1 MSFRF
6 YYKDGQEKIVDE
18 LGNDAMDW
26 EDNVTQFHL
35 TTLTRIRQ
43 YCEIQE
49 SEQEPD
55 LELNANVEEIANTV
69 KLIKLFSAA
78 KSSRLVGGIAE
89 RTAQKWAKR
98 LKEDLSIKKSTVH
111 NFLKTE
117 CNLSFKK
124 VTLQPVARD
133 NSTKIGNR
141 LAWVKQ
147 WTATDMN
154 HLENRVFVD
163 ESAFNI
169 NMRPSSG
176 WAEKGK
182 PAIVTSPSTKAVSHT
197 ILDAISS
204 KFVLSMEL
212 RNPKRNGPS
221 ASRSIFTIAK
231 AKRHLMDYLPEM
243 KDYYIVVDNEPI
255 HTAKEIDEL
264 TTRRGY
270 KPIYLPSYSPGLNP
284 IEQFWAIIKNK
295 VKRSKFED
303 KENLAT

>member
-69 KLIKLFSAA
+69 KLQRKVYNKYSNEQKLLFAYMNRIKLFNAA

-98 LKEDLSIKKSTVH
+98 LKEDLSIKRTPVH

-117 CNLSFKK
+117 CNISFKK

-154 HLENRVFVD
+154 YLENRVFVD

-197 ILDAISS
+197 ILGAISS
-204 KFVLSMEL
+204 KFILSMEL

-221 ASRSIFTIAK
+221 ASRSIFTIAE
-231 AKRHLMDYLPEM
+231 AKRHL
-243 KDYYIVVDNEPI
+243 V
-255 HTAKEIDEL
+255 AKSLCLEVL
-264 TTRRGY
+264 LR
-270 KPIYLPSYSPGLNP
+270 
-284 IEQFWAIIKNK
+284 AITLYFLRKLCMRWTIFL
-295 VKRSKFED
+295 R
-303 KENLAT
+303 